1 MSRAVFCLDI
11 GEIEGRKEMLFFN
24 GTLNT
29 FYLQLYYVRHMV
41 KDYSDS
47 EKGNTLP
54 PLHELLFLVA
64 RDLLHAPSH
73 RQDSTYYSLW

>member
-29 FYLQLYYVRHMV
+29 FYLRLYNVRHMV
-41 KDYSDS
+41 KEHSDS
-47 EKGNTLP
+47 ERGNTLP
-54 PLHELLFLVA
+54 PLHGLLFLVA
-64 RDLLHAPSH
+64 RVLLHAPSH
-73 RQDSTYYSLW
+73 RQDSTYHSLW